1 MSLFDDLPEPSV
13 ESNDL
18 QLTPYLCSVV
28 ARKGERPEM
37 QDSHIVVD
45 NLVELMYRGVSN
57 EIARVCY
64 FAIFD
69 GHGGAKAA
77 NFACKRLHQH
87 IAMRFPR
94 GGMQQ
99 VEKDIK
105 RVLYDSYKKTDEEFL
120 REACQ
125 QRPHWRDGSTS
136 ATILL
141 VNNTLYIANLGD
153 SKVVLARLV
162 ESPSKS
168 NNVDVN
174 SSNTLSNPKLNAI
187 CLTKDHNPMDY
198 EERQRIQATG
208 ASVQNGRV
216 NNVLEVSRSFGDYQ
230 FKKQGVTCIPDVKK
244 CQLTD
249 NDQFLL
255 IACDGLWKSFPPNEA
270 VHLTH
275 ELLMQEIEKY
285 ENEHRESLNGQCTDY
300 SQILCQRHLDSVCT
314 HLVSEAVLRM
324 SGDNVTC
331 ILLVFP
337 TMFVKKHH
345 STDLPGHPSISQ
357 EEDSLEPRSKL
368 PRIEN
373 YLLKNQ
379 LCIFDS
385 WITKNWPAC
394 FSWRSPDGLI
404 DLKKIF
410 ENVPDEKLCVSDCSV
425 IEFNT
430 HPVREVTVE
439 EFISYWTGKAQGKD
453 DRILYLKDW
462 HYFKKSSENS
472 WFTLPEYFSSDWLN
486 EFWSLRN
493 DLSDD
498 FKFLYLGSHG
508 TWTPLHADVY
518 RSFSWSANILGHKR
532 WWIFPPG
539 EERKLLSSNGQIPF
553 DIRSIIKDRTDVKYY
568 LVDQYSGQVVFVPSG
583 WYHQV
588 VNMTDCISINH
599 NWFNATNVSHVWDHL
614 QDQLKAVEV
623 STKDVSSIPGWHEE
637 CQTCLRAYAGINF
650 EEFFSMLK
658 YILITRWSR
667 SSSNDDDGVSSFL
680 KKCKS
685 MQYTSLDVLNNAMDY
700 ELTSLIETNLEIFQT
715 ALKNPLLW
723 RKYYTT
729 DVKTSTW
736 IRMHDFCMVIQIIK
750 EFVHHETVNTLHLC
764 NGVLQSFWSG
774 L

>member
-1 MSLFDDLPEPSV
+1 M
-13 ESNDL
+13 
-18 QLTPYLCSVV
+18 
-28 ARKGERPEM
+28 
-37 QDSHIVVD
+37 
-45 NLVELMYRGVSN
+45 
-57 EIARVCY
+57 
-64 FAIFD
+64 
-69 GHGGAKAA
+69 
-77 NFACKRLHQH
+77 
-87 IAMRFPR
+87 
-94 GGMQQ
+94 
-99 VEKDIK
+99 
-105 RVLYDSYKKTDEEFL
+105 
-120 REACQ
+120 
-125 QRPHWRDGSTS
+125 
-136 ATILL
+136 
-141 VNNTLYIANLGD
+141 
-153 SKVVLARLV
+153 
-162 ESPSKS
+162 
-168 NNVDVN
+168 
-174 SSNTLSNPKLNAI
+174 
-187 CLTKDHNPMDY
+187 
-198 EERQRIQATG
+198 
-208 ASVQNGRV
+208 
-216 NNVLEVSRSFGDYQ
+216 
-230 FKKQGVTCIPDVKK
+230 
-244 CQLTD
+244 
-249 NDQFLL
+249 
-255 IACDGLWKSFPPNEA
+255 
-270 VHLTH
+270 
-275 ELLMQEIEKY
+275 
-285 ENEHRESLNGQCTDY
+285 
-300 SQILCQRHLDSVCT
+300 
-314 HLVSEAVLRM
+314 
-324 SGDNVTC
+324 
-331 ILLVFP
+331 
-337 TMFVKKHH
+337 
-345 STDLPGHPSISQ
+345 
-357 EEDSLEPRSKL
+357 
-368 PRIEN
+368 
-373 YLLKNQ
+373 KNQ

-404 DLKKIF
+404 DFKKIF

-439 EFISYWTGKAQGKD
+439 EFISYWTNKAQGKD

-508 TWTPLHADVY
+508 TWTPFHADVY

-539 EERKLLSSNGQIPF
+539 EEKKLLSSNGQIPF

-658 YILITRWSR
+658 YILITRWPR

-685 MQYTSLDVLNNAMDY
+685 MQYTSLEVLNNAMDY
-700 ELTSLIETNLEIFQT
+700 ELTSLIETNLKIFQT

-750 EFVHHETVNTLHLC
+750 EFVHHETVNTLQLC

>member
-18 QLTPYLCSVV
+18 QKPEILGGDSSWNESESVVKLTPYLCSVV

-87 IAMRFPR
+87 IATRFPR

-125 QRPHWRDGSTS
+125 QRPHWRDGSTA

-153 SKVVLARLV
+153 SKVVLARSV
-162 ESPSKS
+162 ESPSES
-168 NNVDVN
+168 NSVDV
-174 SSNTLSNPKLNAI
+174 SGSNTLSNPKLNAI

-216 NNVLEVSRSFGDYQ
+216 NSVLEVSRSFGDYQ

-275 ELLMQEIEKY
+275 ELLMQEIKNY
-285 ENEHRESLNGQCTDY
+285 ENEHRKSQNGQCTDY
-300 SQILCQRHLDSVCT
+300 SQILCQRHLDSVCA

-324 SGDNVTC
+324 S
-331 ILLVFP
+331 
-337 TMFVKKHH
+337 
-345 STDLPGHPSISQ
+345 
-357 EEDSLEPRSKL
+357 
-368 PRIEN
+368 
-373 YLLKNQ
+373 
-379 LCIFDS
+379 
-385 WITKNWPAC
+385 
-394 FSWRSPDGLI
+394 
-404 DLKKIF
+404 
-410 ENVPDEKLCVSDCSV
+410 DEKLCVSDCSV

-498 FKFLYLGSHG
+498 FKFVYLGSRG
-508 TWTPLHADVY
+508 TWTPFHADVY

-568 LVDQYSGQVVFVPSG
+568 LVDQYSGQTVFVPSG

-637 CQTCLRAYAGINF
+637 CQSEVLTYAESKNVGN
-650 EEFFSMLK
+650 
-658 YILITRWSR
+658 
-667 SSSNDDDGVSSFL
+667 SN
-680 KKCKS
+680 
-685 MQYTSLDVLNNAMDY
+685 
-700 ELTSLIETNLEIFQT
+700 
-715 ALKNPLLW
+715 
-723 RKYYTT
+723 
-729 DVKTSTW
+729 
-736 IRMHDFCMVIQIIK
+736 
-750 EFVHHETVNTLHLC
+750 
-764 NGVLQSFWSG
+764 
-774 L
+774 

>member
-18 QLTPYLCSVV
+18 QKPEILGGDSSWDESESVVKLTPYLCSVV

-162 ESPSKS
+162 ESPSES

-174 SSNTLSNPKLNAI
+174 SSNTLSNPKLSAI

-275 ELLMQEIEKY
+275 ELLMQEIKKY
-285 ENEHRESLNGQCTDY
+285 ENEHRESQNGQCTDY

-314 HLVSEAVLRM
+314 HLVSEAVL
-324 SGDNVTC
+324 
-331 ILLVFP
+331 
-337 TMFVKKHH
+337 H
-345 STDLPGHPSISQ
+345 
-357 EEDSLEPRSKL
+357 
-368 PRIEN
+368 
-373 YLLKNQ
+373 
-379 LCIFDS
+379 
-385 WITKNWPAC
+385 
-394 FSWRSPDGLI
+394 
-404 DLKKIF
+404 
-410 ENVPDEKLCVSDCSV
+410 EKLCVSDCSV

-439 EFISYWTGKAQGKD
+439 EFISYWTDKAQGKD

-588 VNMTDCISINH
+588 INMTDCISINH

-658 YILITRWSR
+658 YILITRWPR

-764 NGVLQSFWSG
+764 NGVLQSFWSS